1 MRVLWMKSNNDNE
14 TVNQEFI
21 VYVKYLPGAN
31 HLHQV
36 EWGSWIDLYN
46 YEEITLKRGEQAY
59 INLGLAMQLPD
70 GYEAIMAP
78 RSSTYKNWGL
88 TQTNSIGVIDSTYCG
103 DDDIWMFP
111 ALATREVTIPAGTR
125 ICQFRIQKEQP
136 KIVFK
141 KVDTLGNENRSGLG
155 SSGL

>member
-1 MRVLWMKSNNDNE
+1 MVMKQLWLQDHLPIKIEDLLKLIVL
-14 TVNQEFI
+14 
-21 VYVKYLPGAN
+21 
-31 HLHQV
+31 
-36 EWGSWIDLYN
+36 
-46 YEEITLKRGEQAY
+46 
-59 INLGLAMQLPD
+59 
-70 GYEAIMAP
+70 
-78 RSSTYKNWGL
+78 
-88 TQTNSIGVIDSTYCG
+88 
-103 DDDIWMFP
+103 FP